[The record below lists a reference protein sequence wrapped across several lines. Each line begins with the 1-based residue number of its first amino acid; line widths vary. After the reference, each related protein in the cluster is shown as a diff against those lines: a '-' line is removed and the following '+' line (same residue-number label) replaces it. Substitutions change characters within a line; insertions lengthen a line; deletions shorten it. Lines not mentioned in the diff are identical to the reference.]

1 MKKFFRLL
9 AIVVIPLAY
18 YLTFNPSLVSAE
30 KLLEARDLPEIGVGQ
45 SWSGQFVCTEENTI
59 SPKDA
64 QAAGLIQT
72 PYKGEDKFI
81 RDGEGWCIDLTQ
93 VGAIHNYDAIGN
105 GVLHYCP
112 VGTAVGR
119 KGLEPMSFNK
129 GDKACCSIDRPFL
142 YENWIGTNMLCC
154 KDPGLVLKGTGFERC
169 SESDQGEDPIARE
182 VADTK
187 NQLSGIFFEAT
198 AKYTCGMQNC
208 FFKDGDPVTGLRRGT
223 YTEDEINSLGLECF
237 PDTSSGSFQDGSDPT
252 PFNTGSGE
260 YYCVAGD
267 ALTPGEYDEWKDKL
281 NAYIGC
287 KAFGQDTAEFNN
299 CTSCL
304 QECDACVYSALGC
317 VNTSM
322 NGLVTTIMR
331 IAIGVLGAVGIL
343 RLMQAAILRQSGD
356 PKDIQESWDIIMS
369 VIIGAIVLV
378 SSTLILR
385 IIGINVLGIL
395 PYDF

>member
-1 MKKFFRLL
+1 MKKFLRLL
-9 AIVVIPLAY
+9 SLLVVPLAFV
-18 YLTFNPSLVSAE
+18 LNLNASSVFADTPLNPRV
-30 KLLEARDLPEIGVGQ
+30 LPTVGTDQ
-45 SWSGQFVCTEENTI
+45 AWSGQFVCTEENTI

-64 QAAGLIQT
+64 QAAGLIQS

-169 SESDQGEDPIARE
+169 SESDEGEDPIARITLNS
-182 VADTK
+182 ASK
-187 NQLSGIFFEAT
+187 LSGVFFEAT
-198 AKYTCGMQNC
+198 AKYTCGMQDC
-208 FFKDGDPVTGLRRGT
+208 FFKDGDPATGLRRGT